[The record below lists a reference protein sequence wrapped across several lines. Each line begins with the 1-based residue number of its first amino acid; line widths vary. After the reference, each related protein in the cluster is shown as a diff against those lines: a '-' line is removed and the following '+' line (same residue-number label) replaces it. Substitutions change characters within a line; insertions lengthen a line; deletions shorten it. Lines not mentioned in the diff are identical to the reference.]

1 MKLTCIILLYIDI
14 QYQFCCACECSFI
27 SEEHCS
33 FSFHFLSGKERF
45 SCDEKC
51 NCINVVVN
59 FLRSAIFFYLFF
71 FFLPPL
77 VVVVNV
83 FLLFSLYVLT
93 GTFLDLMWYKL
104 RVWFVETYQE
114 F

>member
-14 QYQFCCACECSFI
+14 QYQFCCACVCAFVSK
-27 SEEHCS
+27 EHCS

-59 FLRSAIFFYLFF
+59 FLRSAILLFYF
-71 FFLPPL
+71 PPPGCCSECFS
-77 VVVVNV
+77 V
-83 FLLFSLYVLT
+83 FSLYVLT

-104 RVWFVETYQE
+104 RERFVETDQE

>member
-14 QYQFCCACECSFI
+14 QYQFCCACVCSFV
-27 SEEHCS
+27 SKERCS

-59 FLRSAIFFYLFF
+59 FLRSAILLFYS
-71 FFLPPL
+71 PP

-83 FLLFSLYVLT
+83 FLFFSLYVLT
-93 GTFLDLMWYKL
+93 GTFFFRLD
-104 RVWFVETYQE
+104 VV
-114 F
+114 